1 MIPKLCSLVQIC
13 SALDLAA
20 YTADDI
26 VTECT
31 TIDLNKNINVVI
43 KNYSSLNA
51 AFFRNLRLLASV
63 YPVNLYP
70 TVGDLLN
77 PVPSR
82 KLESST
88 NKIHRLESNFL
99 IYAEGLINDSKQ
111 ESLDFK
117 TAYKYLNYAPEAGL
131 VTWKIDINP
140 TVPSGTS
147 GGFKHSSGQHVIKID
162 GEVYRLNRVIWLLQ
176 TGAWPKGRI
185 KHKDSDPNNLKW
197 ENLYEETS
205 EK

>member
-1 MIPKLCSLVQIC
+1 MNNKLYSLVQIC
-13 SALDLAA
+13 SALDLVPNF
-20 YTADDI
+20 DDTT
-26 VTECT
+26 TECAS
-31 TIDLNKNINVVI
+31 ISCNKKISVTI
-43 KNYSSLNA
+43 KNFSTLNS
-51 AFFRNLRLLASV
+51 AFFDNLRLLASRYSV
-63 YPVNLYP
+63 SLYP
-70 TVGDLLN
+70 TVSDVLN
-77 PVPSR
+77 PVTSR
-82 KLESST
+82 RLDSSLE
-88 NKIHRLESNFL
+88 KISRISASFT
-99 IYAEGLINDSKQ
+99 IYAEGLIDDSKQ
-111 ESLDFK
+111 EKLDFK
-117 TAYKYLNYAPEAGL
+117 TAYKYLNYAPETGL

-147 GGFKHSSGQHVIKID
+147 GGFKHSSGQHIIKID